1 MSTMPSS
8 PPHSPPKKRSFADID
23 LGPILGR
30 PAKAQRT
37 YYGIDIH
44 HLLKEAQAE
53 DEIPKAALELPT
65 PPAEKAPLAKVSGK
79 PALLWTEKYRARK
92 FTDLVGD
99 ERTHRSVMHWLKRWD
114 EIVFPGSYR
123 PKKAKR
129 SADGEELFEKAHRK
143 ILMLTGPPGLGK
155 TTLAHVCAK
164 QAGYEAQEINASDE
178 RSSNVVKGRIRDMV
192 GTENVKGIDT
202 KTVNGKVRKAGK
214 PVCVIVDEVDGV
226 VGGSGSGGEGGFVK
240 ALIDLILL
248 DQKNSQAL
256 STLSQVPA
264 RKKKGDRFRML
275 RPMILICN
283 DVYHPALRPL
293 RQSNLAEIIHVKKP
307 PLQTISLR
315 MQDIFQKEG
324 VPCDGDG
331 VRRLCEAA
339 WGVSN
344 RKEDRAGSGSG
355 EGDMRGI
362 MVVGEWVAGK
372 LRALNEASGDDIRLT
387 RRWVEDNI
395 ITDLNHGGGAARGIG
410 RGGPRDIVER
420 VFREGAGFP
429 KSTNIEA
436 PQLQANGIAGI
447 KGVAEALK
455 RTATSRLR
463 ELIDTNGDSDRIMTD
478 VFSTYPTHPFQDDT
492 YLSKPDAAYE
502 WLSFHDSI
510 SSRVFSQ
517 NDWELAPYLSTPIL
531 GFHHLFASQTRA
543 WAQPQHQQNDDE
555 DIAAP
560 HPFTTSSAP
569 WAAVE
574 ATKTNQATLHSL
586 ASTLSPALTR
596 NFTSPATLSTD
607 LVPYLL
613 RLLSPGVNPTLIT
626 GNGADRQAT
635 AAVRKQ
641 SELTL
646 VGRAVTAMRAS
657 GVRFDKTRVSP
668 MEAADGAAPGPQQAA
683 SWVYRMEP
691 ALDELGAFT
700 TAGPGFGVAGGK
712 STRFAVRQVLEQEF
726 RKEEQRRSELARLER
741 LPAGTSTVAPQL
753 KRSGTSMGDDDSAS
767 MSKRS
772 KVVRDFFG
780 RVVVVEKPV
789 GETDAEEA
797 KRVRKENGEVE
808 GKVWIS
814 YHEGFSNAVRKPL
827 TLAELMREM

>member
-1 MSTMPSS
+1 MTTMPSS
-8 PPHSPPKKRSFADID
+8 PPDSPSKKRTLPEVN
-23 LGPILGR
+23 LGQSSLSR
-30 PAKAQRT
+30 PAKAQRI

-53 DEIPKAALELPT
+53 DEIPKEALDLPT
-65 PPAEKAPLAKVSGK
+65 PPAENALSEKASGK

-123 PKKAKR
+123 PKKAKTGP
-129 SADGEELFEKAHRK
+129 DGQEYAEKAHRK

-155 TTLAHVCAK
+155 TTLAHVCAR

-192 GTENVKGIDT
+192 GTENVKGVDT
-202 KTVNGKVRKAGK
+202 KTANGKVRKAGK

-226 VGGSGSGGEGGFVK
+226 VGSSAGGEGGFVK

-256 STLSQVPA
+256 GTLSQAPT

-283 DVYHPALRPL
+283 DVYAPALRPL
-293 RQSNLAEIIHVKKP
+293 RQSNLAEIIHVRKP
-307 PLQTISLR
+307 PIQTISTR
-315 MQDIFQKEG
+315 MHDIFQREG

-344 RKEDRAGSGSG
+344 RKEDRSGSGSG

-372 LRALNEASGDDIRLT
+372 LRAMNETSGDVRLT

-395 ITDLNHGGGAARGIG
+395 ISDLNHGGGAARGVG

-429 KSTNIEA
+429 KSTNVEA
-436 PQLQANGIAGI
+436 SQQHNSGIAGV
-447 KGVAEALK
+447 KGVAEAIK

-463 ELIDTNGDSDRIMTD
+463 ELIDTSGECDRIITD
-478 VFSTYPTHPFQDDT
+478 AFTTYPSHPFQDDT

-510 SSRVFSQ
+510 SSAVYSQ
-517 NDWELAPYLSTPIL
+517 NEWELAPYLSTPIL
-531 GFHHLFASQTRA
+531 GFHHLFASQTRS
-543 WAQPQHQQNDDE
+543 WAQNANQKPQDE
-555 DIAAP
+555 DDDAAAP
-560 HPFTTSSAP
+560 HPFTTSAAP
-569 WAAVE
+569 FAAAE
-574 ATKTNQATLHSL
+574 ATKSNTATLHTL
-586 ASTLSPALTR
+586 ASTLSPSLTR
-596 NFTSPATLSTD
+596 NFTSPASLATD
-607 LVPYLL
+607 LLPYLL
-613 RLLSPGVNPTLIT
+613 RLLSPGVNPTLIA
-626 GNGADRQAT
+626 GNGADRQTT
-635 AAVRKQ
+635 AAVRKS
-641 SELTL
+641 SELAL
-646 VGRAVTAMRAS
+646 VARAVTAMRAS
-657 GVRFDKTRVSP
+657 GVRFDKMRVSP
-668 MEAADGAAPGPQQAA
+668 TESDGPGPQQGA

-691 ALDELGAFT
+691 ALDELGSFG
-700 TAGPGFGVAGGK
+700 TAGPSFGVAGGK
-712 STRFAVRQVLEQEF
+712 STRFAVRQVLQQEF
-726 RKEEQRRSELARLER
+726 HKEEQRRAELSRLER
-741 LPAGTSTVAPQL
+741 MPASAVAAAPQL
-753 KRSGTSMGDDDSAS
+753 KRSGTSMDEEGETGV
-767 MSKRS
+767 KRT
-772 KVVRDFFG
+772 KVVKDFFG
-780 RVVVVEKPV
+780 RVKVIEKPV
-789 GETDAEEA
+789 GETIAEEERR
-797 KRVRKENGEVE
+797 KRKEAGEAE
-808 GKVWIS
+808 GMVWIS

-827 TLAELMREM
+827 TLAELMKEM

>member
-1 MSTMPSS
+1 
-8 PPHSPPKKRSFADID
+8 
-23 LGPILGR
+23 
-30 PAKAQRT
+30 
-37 YYGIDIH
+37 
-44 HLLKEAQAE
+44 
-53 DEIPKAALELPT
+53 
-65 PPAEKAPLAKVSGK
+65 
-79 PALLWTEKYRARK
+79 
-92 FTDLVGD
+92 
-99 ERTHRSVMHWLKRWD
+99 
-114 EIVFPGSYR
+114 
-123 PKKAKR
+123 
-129 SADGEELFEKAHRK
+129 
-143 ILMLTGPPGLGK
+143 
-155 TTLAHVCAK
+155 
-164 QAGYEAQEINASDE
+164 
-178 RSSNVVKGRIRDMV
+178 
-192 GTENVKGIDT
+192 
-202 KTVNGKVRKAGK
+202 
-214 PVCVIVDEVDGV
+214 
-226 VGGSGSGGEGGFVK
+226 
-240 ALIDLILL
+240 
-248 DQKNSQAL
+248 
-256 STLSQVPA
+256 
-264 RKKKGDRFRML
+264 
-275 RPMILICN
+275 
-283 DVYHPALRPL
+283 
-293 RQSNLAEIIHVKKP
+293 
-307 PLQTISLR
+307 
-315 MQDIFQKEG
+315 
-324 VPCDGDG
+324 
-331 VRRLCEAA
+331 
-339 WGVSN
+339 
-344 RKEDRAGSGSG
+344 
-355 EGDMRGI
+355 
-362 MVVGEWVAGK
+362 
-372 LRALNEASGDDIRLT
+372 
-387 RRWVEDNI
+387 
-395 ITDLNHGGGAARGIG
+395 
-410 RGGPRDIVER
+410 
-420 VFREGAGFP
+420 
-429 KSTNIEA
+429 
-436 PQLQANGIAGI
+436 
-447 KGVAEALK
+447 
-455 RTATSRLR
+455 
-463 ELIDTNGDSDRIMTD
+463 MTD

-543 WAQPQHQQNDDE
+543 WAQPQHQQNEDE
-555 DIAAP
+555 DEAAP

-613 RLLSPGVNPTLIT
+613 RLLSPGVNPTLVI
-626 GNGADRQAT
+626 GNGADRQST

-641 SELTL
+641 SELAL

-668 MEAADGAAPGPQQAA
+668 MEASEGAAPGPQQAA

-726 RKEEQRRSELARLER
+726 RKEEQRRAELARLER
-741 LPAGTSTVAPQL
+741 LPAGSSTVAPQL
-753 KRSGTSMGDDDSAS
+753 KRSGTSMGGDQDPSAGN
-767 MSKRS
+767 KRT

-780 RVVVVEKPV
+780 RIVVVEKPV